1 MSTDAIYYGSPGLSS
16 SSHLLSGYPGLPF
29 VLSSYRLRFSIA
41 IRKILM
47 LGQMSEV
54 SKGF

>member
-1 MSTDAIYYGSPGLSS
+1 MCTDAIYYGSPGLSS

-47 LGQMSEV
+47 LGQMPEV